1 MRAATLFARR
11 QSRKRNSELIQNVWL
26 ESSYPFMLALIFPL
40 YICFEEG
47 SKSLSILLPSSRV
60 DIECWIIKQSAQ
72 IHPWLHDSCCHLLL
86 CHNTCRSK
94 RSLVTASPPEPHDNT
109 ITWQNC
115 FVLNT
120 EKYGIIRPWQIA
132 QVEALLP
139 GKRVPQFHALTLVA
153 GCLN

>member
-109 ITWQNC
+109 ITWQI
-115 FVLNT
+115 FGIETVLS
-120 EKYGIIRPWQIA
+120 
-132 QVEALLP
+132 
-139 GKRVPQFHALTLVA
+139 LTLKSMESSVR
-153 GCLN
+153 GKSLRSKHYFQVNVSRNFMPWH